1 MARRAIDHPKS
12 VPIEKE
18 YKRNPKLTLA
28 KSVTAFDS
36 TLTAPN

>member
-12 VPIEKE
+12 VPIGKE
-18 YKRNPKLTLA
+18 YKRKPELTLA
-28 KSVTAFDS
+28 KSVTAFDV